1 MLAPWKKSFDKHR
14 QRIKKQR
21 HYFADKCLYSLSYA
35 FSSSYVWMWKLD
47 HKEGWVPKNWCFS
60 IVVTL
65 ESPLSCKEIKPVN
78 PKGNQPWILSGGT
91 DAVAEATIL
100 WLPDMKN
107 QLIGKY
113 PDAGK
118 DRRQEWKG
126 ITEDEM
132 FGWHHLSVDMS
143 LTKLLEL
150 VKDREAWHV
159 VVYRFSRHWRWLSDW
174 TTTTWSLNV
183 LLMEKA

>member
-78 PKGNQPWILSGGT
+78 PKGNQPWIFLGRT
-91 DAVAEATIL
+91 DAKAPIL
-100 WLPDMKN
+100 GYLMGRADSLENTLMLEKIEGRRRRGRPMVGWYNWLNGHEFKQTPGDSE
-107 QLIGKY
+107 GE
-113 PDAGK
+113 
-118 DRRQEWKG
+118 R
-126 ITEDEM
+126 
-132 FGWHHLSVDMS
+132 S
-143 LTKLLEL
+143 LACCSPWGRKE
-150 VKDREAWHV
+150 
-159 VVYRFSRHWRWLSDW
+159 
-174 TTTTWSLNV
+174 
-183 LLMEKA
+183 